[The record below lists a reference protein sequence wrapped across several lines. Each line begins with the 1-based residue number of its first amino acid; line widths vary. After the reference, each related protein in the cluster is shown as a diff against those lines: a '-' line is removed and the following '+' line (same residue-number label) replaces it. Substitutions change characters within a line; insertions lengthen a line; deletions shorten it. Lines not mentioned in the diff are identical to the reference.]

1 MIGLLENIDRKIL
14 YFINDSLSN
23 PIFDLF
29 FVTITNEDLWAIPVI
44 IGIIILAFKG
54 GNRARIAIG
63 LTLIATGLS
72 DLTVVE
78 VIKPTI
84 ARLRPSHTL
93 GDTINILIGKG
104 GKYGFVSAHAAN
116 IFCATTILSY
126 FYDQWKRSLF
136 FLALSVS
143 ISRVY
148 VGVHYPGDVLFGG
161 LYGYGIAWLFITIWV
176 LIKMREIK
184 RGRTWIQYE

>member
-1 MIGLLENIDRKIL
+1 M
-14 YFINDSLSN
+14 
-23 PIFDLF
+23 
-29 FVTITNEDLWAIPVI
+29 
-44 IGIIILAFKG
+44 
-54 GNRARIAIG
+54 
-63 LTLIATGLS
+63 
-72 DLTVVE
+72 
-78 VIKPTI
+78 IKPAI
-84 ARLRPSHTL
+84 ARLRPSHAL

-116 IFCATTILSY
+116 IFCATTILAY
-126 FYDQWKRSLF
+126 FYNRWKKVLL
-136 FLALSVS
+136 FLAISVS

-161 LYGYGIAWLFITIWV
+161 LYGYSIAWLFITIWV

>member
-14 YFINDSLSN
+14 YLINDYLSN

-54 GNRARIAIG
+54 GNRAKIAIG
-63 LTLIATGLS
+63 IILIATGLT

-78 VIKPTI
+78 VIKPAI
-84 ARLRPSHTL
+84 ARLRPSHTM
-93 GDTINILIGKG
+93 GDTINVLIGRG

-126 FYDQWKRSLF
+126 FYDQWKKPLF
-136 FLALSVS
+136 FLAVSVS

-176 LIKMREIK
+176 LIKMRELK

>member
-14 YFINDSLSN
+14 YLINDYLSN

-44 IGIIILAFKG
+44 IGILILAFKG

-63 LTLIATGLS
+63 TILIATGLT

-78 VIKPTI
+78 VIKPAI

-93 GDTINILIGKG
+93 GNTINVLIGKG

-126 FYDQWKRSLF
+126 FYDQWKKPLF
-136 FLALSVS
+136 FLAVSVS

-148 VGVHYPGDVLFGG
+148 VGVHYPGDILFGG

-176 LIKMREIK
+176 LIKMRELK

>member
-1 MIGLLENIDRKIL
+1 MINLLDSIDRKIL

-29 FVTITNEDLWAIPVI
+29 FVTITNEDLWAIPVLM
-44 IGIIILAFKG
+44 GLFILLFRG
-54 GNRARIAIG
+54 GKRARIAVGIV
-63 LTLIATGLS
+63 LISTGIT

-78 VIKPTI
+78 VIKPAI
-84 ARLRPSHTL
+84 SRLRPSHVL
-93 GDTINILIGKG
+93 SDTINILIGKG

-126 FYDQWKRSLF
+126 FYEQWKKPLI
-136 FLALSVS
+136 FLAILVS

-148 VGVHYPGDVLFGG
+148 VGVHYPGDIIFGG

-176 LIKMREIK
+176 TIKMRELK
-184 RGRTWIQYE
+184 RGRTWIQYK

>member
-1 MIGLLENIDRKIL
+1 MIDLLENIDRKIL
-14 YFINDSLSN
+14 YLINDSFSN
-23 PIFDLF
+23 PVFDLF
-29 FVTITNEDLWAIPVI
+29 FITITNEDLWAIPVI
-44 IGIIILAFKG
+44 IGVLILAFKG

-63 LTLIATGLS
+63 IILFANGLT

-78 VIKPTI
+78 VIKPAI
-84 ARLRPSHTL
+84 ARLRPSHAL
-93 GDTINILIGKG
+93 GDSINVLIGKG

-126 FYDQWKRSLF
+126 FYDQWKRPLL

-176 LIKMREIK
+176 LIKMRELK

>member
-14 YFINDSLSN
+14 YLINDSLSN

-29 FVTITNEDLWAIPVI
+29 FITITNEDLWAIPVI
-44 IGIIILAFKG
+44 IGILILAFKG

-63 LTLIATGLS
+63 IILFANGLT

-78 VIKPTI
+78 VIKPAF
-84 ARLRPSHTL
+84 ARLRPSHAL
-93 GDTINILIGKG
+93 GDSINVLIGKG

-126 FYDQWKRSLF
+126 FYDQWKKPLL

-176 LIKMREIK
+176 LIKMRELK

>member
-14 YFINDSLSN
+14 YLINDSLSN

-184 RGRTWIQYE
+184 RGRTWVQYE

>member
-1 MIGLLENIDRKIL
+1 MISLLDSIDRKIL

-29 FVTITNEDLWAIPVI
+29 FVTITNEDLWAIPVLM
-44 IGIIILAFKG
+44 GLFILLFRG
-54 GNRARIAIG
+54 GKRARIAVGIV
-63 LTLIATGLS
+63 LISTGIT

-78 VIKPTI
+78 VIKPAI
-84 ARLRPSHTL
+84 SRLRPSHVL
-93 GDTINILIGKG
+93 SDTINILFGKG

-126 FYDQWKRSLF
+126 FYEQWKKPLI
-136 FLALSVS
+136 FLAILVS

-148 VGVHYPGDVLFGG
+148 VGVHYPGDIIFGG

-176 LIKMREIK
+176 TIKMRELK
-184 RGRTWIQYE
+184 RGRTWIQYQ

>member
-14 YFINDSLSN
+14 YLINDYLSN
-23 PIFDLF
+23 PIFDIF

-44 IGIIILAFKG
+44 IGILILAFKG

-63 LTLIATGLS
+63 IILIATGVT

-78 VIKPTI
+78 VIKPAI

-93 GDTINILIGKG
+93 GDIINVLIGRG

-126 FYDQWKRSLF
+126 FYDKWKKPLF
-136 FLALSVS
+136 FLAVSVS

-176 LIKMREIK
+176 LIKMRELK

>member
-14 YFINDSLSN
+14 YLINDSLSN

-78 VIKPTI
+78 VIKPAI

-126 FYDQWKRSLF
+126 FYDQWKRPLF

-148 VGVHYPGDVLFGG
+148 VGVHYPGDILFGG
-161 LYGYGIAWLFITIWV
+161 LYGYGMAWLFITIWV

>member
-14 YFINDSLSN
+14 YLINDSLSN

-78 VIKPTI
+78 VIKPAI

-126 FYDQWKRSLF
+126 FYDQWKRPLF

-161 LYGYGIAWLFITIWV
+161 LYGYGMAWLFITIWV
-176 LIKMREIK
+176 LMKMREIK

>member
-14 YFINDSLSN
+14 YLINDYLSN
-23 PIFDLF
+23 PIFDIF

-44 IGIIILAFKG
+44 IGILILAFKG

-63 LTLIATGLS
+63 IILIATGVT

-78 VIKPTI
+78 VIKPAI

-93 GDTINILIGKG
+93 GDIINVLIGRG

-126 FYDQWKRSLF
+126 FYDKWKRPLF
-136 FLALSVS
+136 FLAVSVS

-161 LYGYGIAWLFITIWV
+161 LYGYGIAWLFITIWI
-176 LIKMREIK
+176 LIKMRELK

>member
-161 LYGYGIAWLFITIWV
+161 LYGYGMAWLFITIWV

>member
-1 MIGLLENIDRKIL
+1 MIDLLENIDRKIL
-14 YFINDSLSN
+14 YLINDSFSN
-23 PIFDLF
+23 PVFDLF
-29 FVTITNEDLWAIPVI
+29 FITITNEDLWAIPVI
-44 IGIIILAFKG
+44 IGVLILAFKG

-63 LTLIATGLS
+63 IILFANGLT

-78 VIKPTI
+78 VIKPAI
-84 ARLRPSHTL
+84 ARLRPSHAL
-93 GDTINILIGKG
+93 GDSINVLIGKG

-126 FYDQWKRSLF
+126 FYDQWKRPLL

-161 LYGYGIAWLFITIWV
+161 LYGYAIAWLFITIWV
-176 LIKMREIK
+176 LIKMRELK

>member
-126 FYDQWKRSLF
+126 FYDQWKKPLF

-148 VGVHYPGDVLFGG
+148 VGVHYPGDILFGG
-161 LYGYGIAWLFITIWV
+161 LYGYGMAWLFITIWV
-176 LIKMREIK
+176 LMKMREIK
-184 RGRTWIQYE
+184 RGRTWVQYE

>member
-14 YFINDSLSN
+14 YLINDYLSN

-44 IGIIILAFKG
+44 IGILILAFKG

-63 LTLIATGLS
+63 IILIATGLT

-78 VIKPTI
+78 VIKPAI
-84 ARLRPSHTL
+84 ARLRPSHTM
-93 GDTINILIGKG
+93 GDTINVLIGRG

-126 FYDQWKRSLF
+126 FYDQWKKPLF
-136 FLALSVS
+136 FLAVSVS

-148 VGVHYPGDVLFGG
+148 VGVHYPGDILFGG

-176 LIKMREIK
+176 LIKMRELK

>member
-14 YFINDSLSN
+14 YLINDYLSN

-63 LTLIATGLS
+63 IILIATGLT

-78 VIKPTI
+78 VIKPAI
-84 ARLRPSHTL
+84 ARLRPSHTM
-93 GDTINILIGKG
+93 GDTINVLIGRG

-126 FYDQWKRSLF
+126 FYDQWKKPLF
-136 FLALSVS
+136 FLAVSVS

-176 LIKMREIK
+176 LIKMRELK

>member
-1 MIGLLENIDRKIL
+1 MIGLLENIDRNIL
-14 YFINDSLSN
+14 YLINDYLSN
-23 PIFDLF
+23 PIFDIF

-44 IGIIILAFKG
+44 IGILILAFKG

-63 LTLIATGLS
+63 IILIATGLT

-78 VIKPTI
+78 VIKPAI
-84 ARLRPSHTL
+84 ARLRPSHTM
-93 GDTINILIGKG
+93 GDTINVLIGRG

-126 FYDQWKRSLF
+126 FYDQWKKPLF
-136 FLALSVS
+136 FLAVSVS

-176 LIKMREIK
+176 LIKMRELK

>member
-14 YFINDSLSN
+14 YLINDYLSN
-23 PIFDLF
+23 PIFDIF

-44 IGIIILAFKG
+44 IGILILAFKG

-63 LTLIATGLS
+63 IILIATGVT

-78 VIKPTI
+78 VIKPAI

-93 GDTINILIGKG
+93 GDIINVLIGRG

-126 FYDQWKRSLF
+126 FYDKWKRPLF
-136 FLALSVS
+136 FLAVSVS

-176 LIKMREIK
+176 LIKMRELK

>member
-1 MIGLLENIDRKIL
+1 MISLLDSIDRKIL

-29 FVTITNEDLWAIPVI
+29 FVTITNEDLWAIPVLM
-44 IGIIILAFKG
+44 GLFILLFRG
-54 GNRARIAIG
+54 GKRARIAVAI
-63 LTLIATGLS
+63 LLISTGIT

-78 VIKPTI
+78 VIKPAI
-84 ARLRPSHTL
+84 SRLRPSHVL
-93 GDTINILIGKG
+93 SDTINILIGKG

-126 FYDQWKRSLF
+126 FYEQWKKPLL
-136 FLALSVS
+136 FLAILVS

-148 VGVHYPGDVLFGG
+148 VGVHYPGDIIFGG

-176 LIKMREIK
+176 TIKMRELK
-184 RGRTWIQYE
+184 RGRTWIQYQ

>member
-14 YFINDSLSN
+14 YLINDYLSN
-23 PIFDLF
+23 PIFDIF

-44 IGIIILAFKG
+44 IGILILAFKG

-63 LTLIATGLS
+63 TILIATGLT

-78 VIKPTI
+78 VIKPAI
-84 ARLRPSHTL
+84 ARLRPSHTM
-93 GDTINILIGKG
+93 GDTINVLIGRG

-126 FYDQWKRSLF
+126 FYDQWKKPLF
-136 FLALSVS
+136 FLAVSVS

-148 VGVHYPGDVLFGG
+148 VGVHYPGDILFGG

-176 LIKMREIK
+176 LIKMRELK

>member
-14 YFINDSLSN
+14 YLINDSLSN

-78 VIKPTI
+78 VIKPAI

-126 FYDQWKRSLF
+126 FYDQWKKPLF

-184 RGRTWIQYE
+184 RGRTWVQYE

>member
-14 YFINDSLSN
+14 YLINDYLSN

-63 LTLIATGLS
+63 IIFIATGLT

-78 VIKPTI
+78 VIKPAI
-84 ARLRPSHTL
+84 ARLRPSHTM
-93 GDTINILIGKG
+93 GDTINVLIGRG

-126 FYDQWKRSLF
+126 FYDQWKKPLF
-136 FLALSVS
+136 FLAVSVS

-176 LIKMREIK
+176 LIKMRELK

>member
-14 YFINDSLSN
+14 YLINDSLSN

-78 VIKPTI
+78 VIKPAI

-126 FYDQWKRSLF
+126 FYDQWKRPLF

-161 LYGYGIAWLFITIWV
+161 LYGYGMAWLFITIWV